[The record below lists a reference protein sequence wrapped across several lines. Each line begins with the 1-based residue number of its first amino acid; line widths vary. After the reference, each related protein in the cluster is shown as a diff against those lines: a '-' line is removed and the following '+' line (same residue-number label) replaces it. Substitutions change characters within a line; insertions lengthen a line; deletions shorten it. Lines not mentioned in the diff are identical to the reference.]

1 MSMKTDF
8 TFEHTLTEAIEDKID
23 NVFKSGD
30 ARSSLYQ
37 LALMQR
43 IEDNLSSTEMKAPNS
58 LKKKY
63 AERVEEASTFSAV
76 IANQLWQDIID
87 AESNDCVLAMDDMV
101 MESSFVKDALGEALS
116 KVPDLKPVTL
126 TSFFQVLSEALSETI
141 KPCADFEYDTDTVP
155 LKEFFQ
161 QWYQFPV
168 DSWLYGKNL
177 GAFDVVVVPFECL
190 ADFLFSKAFDEDR
203 PDDVSNEW
211 LRHIHLCADED
222 TIRQDVKD
230 WIADDRDEAIE
241 EIAEP
246 FDYDWTKFAGTD
258 VLVIQN

>member
-8 TFEHTLTEAIEDKID
+8 TFEHTLTYAIEDKID

-43 IEDNLSSTEMKAPNS
+43 LKGS
-58 LKKKY
+58 LNNPVLRLGSLAQKY
-63 AERVEEASTFSAV
+63 ADCIKEDDTFGTIVVKHFWENINAKSVDCIPAMTNMFILSNFLTNAISEAFDEVT
-76 IANQLWQDIID
+76 
-87 AESNDCVLAMDDMV
+87 E
-101 MESSFVKDALGEALS
+101 
-116 KVPDLKPVTL
+116 KPVTL
-126 TSFFQVLSEALSETI
+126 TSFFQVLSKAFSETFM
-141 KPCADFEYDTDTVP
+141 PCADYEYDTDTVP

-168 DSWLYGKNL
+168 DSWLYGENL

-211 LRHIHLCADED
+211 LRRIHLCADED

-230 WIADDRDEAIE
+230 WIADDCDEAIE

-246 FDYDWTKFAGTD
+246 FDYGWTKFAGTD

>member
-1 MSMKTDF
+1 MSEEINSVFKD
-8 TFEHTLTEAIEDKID
+8 TLTDAIEDKID
-23 NVFKSGD
+23 SVLKSGD
-30 ARSSLYQ
+30 ARGSLYQ

-43 IEDNLSSTEMKAPNS
+43 LKGS
-58 LKKKY
+58 LNNPVLRLGSLAQKY
-63 AERVEEASTFSAV
+63 ADCIKEDDTFGTIVVKHLWENINAKSVDCIPAMTNMFILSNFLTDAISEAFDEVT
-76 IANQLWQDIID
+76 
-87 AESNDCVLAMDDMV
+87 E
-101 MESSFVKDALGEALS
+101 
-116 KVPDLKPVTL
+116 KPVTL
-126 TSFFQVLSEALSETI
+126 TSFFQVLSEAFSETFM
-141 KPCADFEYDTDTVP
+141 PCADYEYDTDTVP

-177 GAFDVVVVPFECL
+177 GAFDVVAVPFECL

-246 FDYDWTKFAGTD
+246 FDYGWTKFAGTD